1 MSVVPV
7 WGSVNPTETVNYSTV
22 RTVPRLPCRGR
33 AIYGGFFIDKLGQ
46 AANSGNCLRVRYTT
60 VGGVPAPNGI
70 YNDNSEYC
78 KK

>member
-1 MSVVPV
+1 VFSGTGPGAAAAGVICA
-7 WGSVNPTETVNYSTV
+7 GAA
-22 RTVPRLPCRGR
+22 